1 VSFVRSNLGSIGLQN
16 FLGGKQLIQNITNGV
31 QAVQQLA
38 MKPTSAEASSTPA
51 NSMESFG
58 SYLENALNQVAD
70 QEQQAKDMSNK
81 FVLGEVNIDEVMI
94 SSQQAL
100 LSLQLTTQVRNKVI
114 EAYQEIMRTQI

>member
-1 VSFVRSNLGSIGLQN
+1 
-16 FLGGKQLIQNITNGV
+16 LIQNFAIGA
-31 QAVQQLA
+31 QAVQPLA
-38 MKPTSAEASSTPA
+38 MKTPTAQPTSIPTNSSQ
-51 NSMESFG
+51 SFS
-58 SYLENALNQVAD
+58 SYLEDALNQVAN
-70 QEQQAKDMSNK
+70 QEQQAKDMNNK

>member
-1 VSFVRSNLGSIGLQN
+1 
-16 FLGGKQLIQNITNGV
+16 LIQNITNGT

-38 MKPTSAEASSTPA
+38 MKPATTESSSAPA
-51 NSMESFG
+51 NSMQSFG
-58 SYLENALNQVAD
+58 SYLEDALNQVAD
-70 QEQQAKDMSNK
+70 QEQQSKEMSNK
-81 FVLGEVNIDEVMI
+81 FVLGEVNIDEAMI

>member
-1 VSFVRSNLGSIGLQN
+1 MKSVTEQAGTVTGSGQ
-16 FLGGKQLIQNITNGV
+16 
-31 QAVQQLA
+31 
-38 MKPTSAEASSTPA
+38 
-51 NSMESFG
+51 SFG
-58 SYLENALNQVAD
+58 SYLEDALNQVAA

-81 FVLGEVNIDEVMI
+81 FVLGEVNIDEAMI

>member
-1 VSFVRSNLGSIGLQN
+1 MKSAAAQMGETAGSGQ
-16 FLGGKQLIQNITNGV
+16 
-31 QAVQQLA
+31 
-38 MKPTSAEASSTPA
+38 
-51 NSMESFG
+51 SFG
-58 SYLENALNQVAD
+58 AYLEDALNQVAA

-81 FVLGEVNIDEVMI
+81 FVLGEVNIDEAMI

>member
-1 VSFVRSNLGSIGLQN
+1 MIQNLSIGA
-16 FLGGKQLIQNITNGV
+16 
-31 QAVQQLA
+31 QAIKPLA
-38 MKPTSAEASSTPA
+38 MKTSAVESAPA
-51 NSMESFG
+51 EGSGQSFG
-58 SYLENALNQVAD
+58 SYLQNALEQVAN

-81 FVLGEVNIDEVMI
+81 FVLGEVNIDEAMI

>member
-1 VSFVRSNLGSIGLQN
+1 M
-16 FLGGKQLIQNITNGV
+16 IQNITNGV

-38 MKPTSAEASSTPA
+38 MKPSSAEASATPA

-58 SYLENALNQVAD
+58 SYLENALNKVAD

>member
-1 VSFVRSNLGSIGLQN
+1 
-16 FLGGKQLIQNITNGV
+16 LIQNLLIGT
-31 QAVQQLA
+31 QAVQPLA
-38 MKPTSAEASSTPA
+38 MKSVAAESSAVQESGQ
-51 NSMESFG
+51 SFG

-70 QEQQAKDMSNK
+70 QEQHAKDMSNK
-81 FVLGEVNIDEVMI
+81 FVLGEVNIDEAMI

>member
-1 VSFVRSNLGSIGLQN
+1 M
-16 FLGGKQLIQNITNGV
+16 IQNITIGA
-31 QAVQQLA
+31 QAVQPLG
-38 MKPTSAEASSTPA
+38 MKSVATEAGDVTGSKQ
-51 NSMESFG
+51 SFG
-58 SYLENALNQVAD
+58 SYLEDALNQVAQ

-81 FVLGEVNIDEVMI
+81 LVLGEVNIDEAMI

>member
-1 VSFVRSNLGSIGLQN
+1 M
-16 FLGGKQLIQNITNGV
+16 IQNLTIGT
-31 QAVQQLA
+31 QAIQPLA
-38 MKPTSAEASSTPA
+38 MKSAAVESGEVTGSKQ
-51 NSMESFG
+51 SFG
-58 SYLENALNQVAD
+58 SYLEDALNQVAG

-81 FVLGEVNIDEVMI
+81 FVLGEVNIDEAMI

>member
-1 VSFVRSNLGSIGLQN
+1 MLTKL
-16 FLGGKQLIQNITNGV
+16 LGGKQLIQNITNGV

-38 MKPTSAEASSTPA
+38 MKPTSAEVSSTPA

-58 SYLENALNQVAD
+58 SYLENALNKVAD
-70 QEQQAKDMSNK
+70 QEQHAKDMSNK
-81 FVLGEVNIDEVMI
+81 FILGEVNIDEVMI

>member
-1 VSFVRSNLGSIGLQN
+1 M
-16 FLGGKQLIQNITNGV
+16 IQNLLIGN
-31 QAVQQLA
+31 QAVQPLA
-38 MKPTSAEASSTPA
+38 MKSVASESSAVQEPGQ
-51 NSMESFG
+51 SFG

-81 FVLGEVNIDEVMI
+81 FVLGEVNIDEAMI

>member
-1 VSFVRSNLGSIGLQN
+1 M
-16 FLGGKQLIQNITNGV
+16 IQNLTIGA
-31 QAVQQLA
+31 QAIQPLA
-38 MKPTSAEASSTPA
+38 MKSTTVE
-51 NSMESFG
+51 SGGVSGSKQSFG
-58 SYLENALNQVAD
+58 SYLEDALNQVAD

-81 FVLGEVNIDEVMI
+81 FVLGEVNIDEAMI